1 MFCLEVAEHLVP
13 ARGREVAESASENL
27 SLGIALNVGNNL
39 LFSCCNHLCKPKRVK
54 NSRTYI
60 LCKQIEPP
68 LDFNSSDI
76 WKKNRISIVSSK
88 TYTLVRF
95 C

>member
-13 ARGREVAESASENL
+13 ARGRKVAESASENL

-54 NSRTYI
+54 NSRI
-60 LCKQIEPP
+60 LYPVQANRAPP
-68 LDFNSSDI
+68 
-76 WKKNRISIVSSK
+76 SI
-88 TYTLVRF
+88 
-95 C
+95 